1 MIRFTRESYDAM
13 VAHAREGAP
22 QEVCGVLGGRLEA
35 AGDSAGADESTASV
49 VSTVRRADNDAAAPR
64 STYEIAP
71 AEQLSLMD
79 AIEADGEDVV
89 GFYHSHPQGPPRPS
103 RTDAAQATWAGRPY
117 VIVVLDGE
125 TPFVGSWRWT
135 GETFVGERVALS
147 E

>member
-1 MIRFTRESYDAM
+1 MIRFTREAYDAM
-13 VAHAREGAP
+13 VAHAREGTP
-22 QEVCGVLGGRLEA
+22 EEVCGVLGGRREA
-35 AGDSAGADESTASV
+35 AGEETAAAADTV
-49 VSTVRRADNDAAAPR
+49 DLVSTVRRADNAAAASR

-79 AIEADGEDVV
+79 AIEADGEEVV

-103 RTDAAQATWAGRPY
+103 RTDAAQATWPDRPY

-135 GETFVGERVALS
+135 GEAFVSERVALA